1 MPRVQGNTTAPGY
14 QEVLADV
21 ERLGPLTRQFAESL
35 AAKMDFRRPNGN
47 KLPYAVRQS
56 RGTDYIHS
64 LLYRGAIGVAD
75 VARAVHQYH
84 TDRAQAQEQA
94 DVTPFYGY
102 K

>member
-1 MPRVQGNTTAPGY
+1 MPRVQGHPSAPGY

-21 ERLGPLTRQFAESL
+21 ERLGPLTRAFAESL
-35 AAKMDFRRPNGN
+35 AAKMDLRRPTGE
-47 KLPYAVRQS
+47 KLPYAVRRS
-56 RGTDYIHS
+56 RGADYLHA
-64 LLYRGAIGVAD
+64 LLFRGAIGVAD